1 MKRKKIKT
9 GWLEYFNFSTR
20 ERRGAIFLA
29 VILSVQIVVLFILK
43 NVSREVQPPDEKI
56 MQALILASASDNV
69 NEGLAGDTSV
79 ESSEAVLQPFNPN
92 EITDTSMHVP
102 GLSKKQIKV
111 INHYLSRGGKFR
123 IKNDFRKMYC
133 IKEAEFNT
141 LKPYIQLPDTFEN
154 RKKENKKSVDKP
166 SIVDIGSIDSTGL
179 LVIRGIGPVFA
190 SRIVK
195 FRDKLGGFYSLEQL
209 KEVWGITD
217 SMYQNLLPSITLNDT
232 IPFRYINLNTDS
244 FALLASHPYVK
255 GKIAGLICKFR
266 KHHPFK
272 SVEELKQLPLI
283 TDENF
288 RKLAPYIKTE

>member
-1 MKRKKIKT
+1 M
-9 GWLEYFNFSTR
+9 
-20 ERRGAIFLA
+20 LA
-29 VILSVQIVVLFILK
+29 LT
-43 NVSREVQPPDEKI
+43 
-56 MQALILASASDNV
+56 SDNV
-69 NEGLAGDTSV
+69 NERLAGDSSV
-79 ESSEAVLQPFNPN
+79 ESSEVVLVPFNPN
-92 EITDTSMHVP
+92 EIIDTSMHVP

-111 INHYLSRGGKFR
+111 ISHYLSRGGKFR

-154 RKKENKKSVDKP
+154 HKNENKKSVVKP
-166 SIVDIGSIDSTGL
+166 SLVDIGSIDSTGL

-195 FRDKLGGFYSLEQL
+195 FREKLGGFYSIEQL

-217 SMYQNLLPSITLNDT
+217 SVYQSLLPTISLKDT
-232 IPFRYINLNTDS
+232 IPFRFIYLNTDS
-244 FALLASHPYVK
+244 FAVLASHPYLK

-266 KHHPFK
+266 KHHPFN
-272 SVEELKQLPLI
+272 SIEELKQLPLI